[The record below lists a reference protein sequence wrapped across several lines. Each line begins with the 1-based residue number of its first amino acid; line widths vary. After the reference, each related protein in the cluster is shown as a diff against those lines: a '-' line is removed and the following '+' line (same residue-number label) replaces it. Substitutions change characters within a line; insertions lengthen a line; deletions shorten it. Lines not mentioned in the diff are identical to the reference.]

1 MNLTNNFTC
10 WIFSLWFVHVVIFMF
25 DFLAFFQSFLPTTLN
40 TTYFTSIFY
49 IFRLLRM
56 LHKEL
61 TSKKKRKGRKN
72 VGGGSK
78 ECLRC
83 VNTWYKKSQKNN
95 RIHYW
100 IPKPYFGV
108 SMFKK
113 SSIFYEYIDD
123 PKSPPTSLEKCLNM
137 PI

>member
-1 MNLTNNFTC
+1 MLNLQPMICSRSNFYV
-10 WIFSLWFVHVVIFMF
+10 WLFSIFSIF
-25 DFLAFFQSFLPTTLN
+25 
-40 TTYFTSIFY
+40 FTHHSKYYIFY
-49 IFRLLRM
+49 INF
-56 LHKEL
+56 LHFQTVEDVAQRVDKQ
-61 TSKKKRKGRKN
+61 KKGKGRKN